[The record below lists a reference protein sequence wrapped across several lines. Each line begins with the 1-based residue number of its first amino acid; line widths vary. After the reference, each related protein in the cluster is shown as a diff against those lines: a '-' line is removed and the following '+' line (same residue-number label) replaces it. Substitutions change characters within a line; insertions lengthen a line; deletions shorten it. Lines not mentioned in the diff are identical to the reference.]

1 MKQRNNLKGWKVK
14 VMSKKKWKG
23 LLKSWG
29 NVELDILQ
37 VKIYVA
43 TLLTKGFSIDM
54 YRKGLNAKLPMANH
68 WYQL

>member
-1 MKQRNNLKGWKVK
+1 
-14 VMSKKKWKG
+14 MSKKKWKG

-68 WYQL
+68 